1 MNALMEYNW
10 PGNVRQLRNVIESAV
25 VLAKGGIISLSD
37 LPEELRLNVIAPE
50 EIQPPTV
57 VNERITLKEIELN
70 AIREAMQ
77 KCNGNKSK
85 AARILGISRKAFYKR
100 LNDESYIS

>member
-1 MNALMEYNW
+1 MKALMAYQW

-25 VLAKGGIISLSD
+25 VLAKGGIIALSD
-37 LPEELRLNVIAPE
+37 LPEEFHLNIKAPE
-50 EIQPPTV
+50 EIQPETV
-57 VNERITLKEIELN
+57 LKERITLKDIELH

-100 LNDESYIS
+100 LNDASI